1 VDPPGSVWTTANA
14 AWSPLTNSGAFSPLV
29 GTLRLETNFSIENP
43 RNDRPHFDS
52 KQLYHTVRINSNERL
67 RQDDDTLARSSR
79 GQKLPFAGRRN
90 MNNCSNGRLNWGE
103 AMVPPAESTRHAIIK
118 AAIDP
123 TSPKSCSAQVTH
135 RLDLGDWV

>member
-1 VDPPGSVWTTANA
+1 
-14 AWSPLTNSGAFSPLV
+14 
-29 GTLRLETNFSIENP
+29 
-43 RNDRPHFDS
+43 
-52 KQLYHTVRINSNERL
+52 
-67 RQDDDTLARSSR
+67 
-79 GQKLPFAGRRN
+79 

-103 AMVPPAESTRHAIIK
+103 PWSNRPEYARHAIIK

>member
-1 VDPPGSVWTTANA
+1 
-14 AWSPLTNSGAFSPLV
+14 
-29 GTLRLETNFSIENP
+29 
-43 RNDRPHFDS
+43 
-52 KQLYHTVRINSNERL
+52 
-67 RQDDDTLARSSR
+67 
-79 GQKLPFAGRRN
+79 

-103 AMVPPAESTRHAIIK
+103 AMVQPAESTRHAIIK